1 MLIEEIFGI
10 HFEIIP
16 NITVDIVKEKFEKV
30 FKYIKKELINYIE
43 IGELDEIYIYIN
55 KEGEPETEWNYST
68 LQILD
73 LLNIF
78 GFDAFLSEQD
88 YGYIDVIVINEWM

>member
-1 MLIEEIFGI
+1 MIIEKIFDI
-10 HFEIIP
+10 EFEIYPKI
-16 NITVDIVKEKFEKV
+16 DINKIKDRFKEPL
-30 FKYIKKELINYIE
+30 KYIKSSMINYIE
-43 IGELDEIYIYIN
+43 IADFEEIYIYIN
-55 KEGEPETEWNYST
+55 KNGEPENEWNET
-68 LQILD
+68 TIQFAE

>member
-1 MLIEEIFGI
+1 MILEKIMDVD
-10 HFEIIP
+10 FEIYP
-16 NITVDIVKEKFEKV
+16 KVDINLVKEKFREPL
-30 FKYIKKELINYIE
+30 KYIKSSAISYIE
-43 IGELDEIYIYIN
+43 IADIDEIYIYMN
-55 KEGEPETEWNYST
+55 KEEEPENEWNERTIQFSK
-68 LQILD
+68 